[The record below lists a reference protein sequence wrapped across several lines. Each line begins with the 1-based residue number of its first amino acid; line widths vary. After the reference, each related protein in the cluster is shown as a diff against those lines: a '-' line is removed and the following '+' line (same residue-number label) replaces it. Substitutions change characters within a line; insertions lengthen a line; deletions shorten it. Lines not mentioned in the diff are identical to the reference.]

1 MKTCS
6 CSCHNTMNN
15 FLIKDK
21 EKEKEKKNCYSSRRI
36 SISMQK
42 L

>member
-21 EKEKEKKNCYSSRRI
+21 DREKEKKI
-36 SISMQK
+36 VVQAEA
-42 L
+42 